1 MAKKYIYSEKK
12 IIKEFLGSLFSKI
25 IVNRNSA
32 IVQNLIKSD
41 PIIAKLE
48 KNINKLGDEF
58 QKDIERKRKQD
69 PNYDKD
75 MAQLRKKVRK
85 LRAR

>member
-25 IVNRNSA
+25 IVNKNSA
-32 IVQNLIKSD
+32 IVQNLIKND

-48 KNINKLGDEF
+48 KNINKLGNEF
-58 QKDIERKRKQD
+58 QRDIERKRKQD
-69 PNYDKD
+69 PNYDKE
-75 MAQLRKKVRK
+75 MAQLRKKVRQ
-85 LRAR
+85 LRNR

>member
-32 IVQNLIKSD
+32 IVQNLIKND

-48 KNINKLGDEF
+48 KNINKLGNEF
-58 QKDIERKRKQD
+58 ERDIERKRKQD

-75 MAQLRKKVRK
+75 MAQLRKKVRQ
-85 LRAR
+85 LRNR

>member
-32 IVQNLIKSD
+32 IVQNLIKND
-41 PIIAKLE
+41 PIFAKLE
-48 KNINKLGDEF
+48 KNINKLGNEF
-58 QKDIERKRKQD
+58 EKDIERKTKQD
-69 PNYDKD
+69 PNYDKE
-75 MAQLRKKVRK
+75 MAQLRKKVRQ
-85 LRAR
+85 LRNR

>member
-32 IVQNLIKSD
+32 IVQNLIKND

-48 KNINKLGDEF
+48 KNINKLGNEF
-58 QKDIERKRKQD
+58 QRDIERKRKQD
-69 PNYDKD
+69 PNYDKE
-75 MAQLRKKVRK
+75 MAQLRKKVRQ
-85 LRAR
+85 LRNR

>member
-25 IVNRNSA
+25 IVNKNSA
-32 IVQNLIKSD
+32 IVQNLIKND

-58 QKDIERKRKQD
+58 KRDIERKRKQD
-69 PNYDKD
+69 PNYDKE
-75 MAQLRKKVRK
+75 MAQLRKKVRQ
-85 LRAR
+85 LRNR

>member
-1 MAKKYIYSEKK
+1 MKFI
-12 IIKEFLGSLFSKI
+12 SKI

-32 IVQNLIKSD
+32 IVQNLIKND

-58 QKDIERKRKQD
+58 EKDIERKRKQD
-69 PNYDKD
+69 PNYDKE
-75 MAQLRKKVRK
+75 MVQLRKKVRQ
-85 LRAR
+85 LRNR